1 MVQDAIKGGT
11 DVPAEGSSQ
20 FEDRLTNLETALNNL
35 DQTVKNLQVIAS
47 VDGEEEETFGD
58 GETQQLSQ
66 RISLTQLLGGIN
78 VAEMHKD
85 VEKLQAEVS
94 QIRGELDKLKGKI
107 GTGNSSYT
115 IHSCYT

>member
-11 DVPAEGSSQ
+11 DVPAEDSSQ

-35 DQTVKNLQVIAS
+35 DQTVKNLQLIAS
-47 VDGEEEETFGD
+47 VDGEEEEMVAYR
-58 GETQQLSQ
+58 ETQQPSQ
-66 RISLTQLLGGIN
+66 RISLTQLLGGVN

-85 VEKLQAEVS
+85 VETLQAEVS
-94 QIRGELDKLKGKI
+94 QIRGELDNLKGQT

-115 IHSCYT
+115 LHSCHT